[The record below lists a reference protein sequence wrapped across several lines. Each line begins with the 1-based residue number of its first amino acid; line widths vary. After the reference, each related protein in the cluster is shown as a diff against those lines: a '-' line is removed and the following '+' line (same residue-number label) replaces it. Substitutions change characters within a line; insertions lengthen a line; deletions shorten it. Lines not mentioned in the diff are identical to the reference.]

1 MRPLTLSKD
10 AAILNGPPGR
20 VAAGAIRLPR
30 NRDDPEDDITDALG
44 YGESVAEP
52 DGLRAPMSLMFAFCL
67 IGLGFGAVALAFENA
82 EYADDRGAARWWFS
96 PVGFLLLA
104 FWFFALGFNLLAETV
119 WVDDLV
125 AAIARLAS
133 VRS

>member
-1 MRPLTLSKD
+1 MRL
-10 AAILNGPPGR
+10 ARNG
-20 VAAGAIRLPR
+20 
-30 NRDDPEDDITDALG
+30 DDPEDDISDAPGL
-44 YGESVAEP
+44 GESIAQP
-52 DGLRAPMSLMFAFCL
+52 DGLRAPMSLMFAFGL

-119 WVDDLV
+119 WVDDLL
-125 AAIARLAS
+125 AAIAHLAS

>member
-1 MRPLTLSKD
+1 MRL
-10 AAILNGPPGR
+10 A
-20 VAAGAIRLPR
+20 R
-30 NRDDPEDDITDALG
+30 NRDDPEDDISDALDW
-44 YGESVAEP
+44 GESVARP
-52 DGLRAPMSLMFAFCL
+52 DDLRAPMSLTLAFCL
-67 IGLGFGAVALAFENA
+67 IGLGFGAVALAFKNA

-119 WVDDLV
+119 LVDDLV

-133 VRS
+133 VQS